1 MATIVRLGV
10 QVPPADPFWVQMRE
24 AIVQYAQAMRIDVIS
39 FDLETLALENIE
51 QETTALELI
60 QALELDTIISHLLPA
75 SLLRRVLK
83 ADIPV
88 IYLNEHSLRHPRFVT
103 TVGLH
108 ESARIA
114 VRYLAEQLQYHGN
127 ALLVGEFETG
137 RSRLAG
143 ACGVLQAFPRIVQ
156 YRQPCPWNYLGA
168 SATLSD
174 DMQRIDAPLDAIFGF
189 SDGLALVARDVG
201 RTLGIVGDD
210 TVVVGID
217 GDPLAIAAIAEG
229 SMAATV
235 ELAPIELG
243 RQAVELAYQAARRLP
258 LPRHCRY
265 QPRLV
270 TRQNVA
276 EVAAKKLIAMAHMP
290 SHLVGVNRHQ
300 EQQQLAQLEASQLIN
315 RQATAILDRAA
326 LVREIVE
333 LIRAHFGY
341 DQVYLLRWS
350 HQDAALAYDQQAHGS
365 QFGSAMVGASGV
377 LTQAIGRN
385 EVIFVPDMHH
395 SQRFAP
401 DPAWPATVSRV
412 VVPIHVGASIVGLLD
427 LHSLASRPH
436 TRQELSGL
444 QSLAD
449 QLGTA
454 LRNAELY
461 EEALAARAAAER
473 ADTLKTRLLANVSH
487 ELRTPLNVILG
498 YTQTI
503 LTQPQIYAE
512 QLPTSLLNDVRHVYQ
527 SGEHL
532 IRLINDLLDLSRA
545 EIGVLDIFPELLDPR
560 ILIEEAFESMAA
572 RQPAGGAV
580 RWQLD
585 LPAQLPLLEA
595 DPVRVRQIV
604 FNLLSNAAKFTT
616 QGQIT
621 VGACV
626 EPPCLRIWVA
636 DTGGGI
642 PRELHERIFEPFVT
656 GEQPG
661 GAREGIG
668 LGLSIVRQLVGLHG
682 GTMRLE
688 SQPGHGSVFH
698 VALPL
703 PRIHA
708 HAPGAHLP
716 RPPAVLL
723 VATSADDQV
732 LAGLCRRQELLP
744 YHVAADEQLDRLF
757 TAVQPVALVCDV
769 DQARAHDW
777 SLIEQ
782 IRLHP
787 QGCMVPLLLYNPL
800 ETATDGTWLTRVLIK
815 PFRSTQLLDMVM
827 AACSEAG
834 VRSVLI
840 VDDDPES
847 CAFYQQLVASV
858 LPAASLRVAHDGAAA
873 LALLAHEVPSLLIL
887 DLVMPGVDGFAVLQ
901 HLRADARTR
910 NLPVMVLSG
919 KLLSP
924 EDLRRLTYHQV
935 VYQSKDLLTADE
947 LAGQIRRA
955 NRGALTRSPQTSRLV
970 KHAVAYLQTHHQ
982 RPISRQEI
990 ADSLGINQ
998 TYLSEIFQQ
1007 ELGLT
1012 PWDYLNR
1019 YRIKQAKSLLRD
1031 GSRSVTEVADSVGFN
1046 DPSYFGRVFR
1056 RIVGCSPQAYRGRPL
1071 SGE

>member
-1 MATIVRLGV
+1 
-10 QVPPADPFWVQMRE
+10 
-24 AIVQYAQAMRIDVIS
+24 
-39 FDLETLALENIE
+39 
-51 QETTALELI
+51 
-60 QALELDTIISHLLPA
+60 
-75 SLLRRVLK
+75 
-83 ADIPV
+83 
-88 IYLNEHSLRHPRFVT
+88 
-103 TVGLH
+103 
-108 ESARIA
+108 
-114 VRYLAEQLQYHGN
+114 
-127 ALLVGEFETG
+127 
-137 RSRLAG
+137 
-143 ACGVLQAFPRIVQ
+143 
-156 YRQPCPWNYLGA
+156 
-168 SATLSD
+168 
-174 DMQRIDAPLDAIFGF
+174 
-189 SDGLALVARDVG
+189 
-201 RTLGIVGDD
+201 
-210 TVVVGID
+210 
-217 GDPLAIAAIAEG
+217 
-229 SMAATV
+229 
-235 ELAPIELG
+235 
-243 RQAVELAYQAARRLP
+243 
-258 LPRHCRY
+258 
-265 QPRLV
+265 
-270 TRQNVA
+270 
-276 EVAAKKLIAMAHMP
+276 
-290 SHLVGVNRHQ
+290 
-300 EQQQLAQLEASQLIN
+300 
-315 RQATAILDRAA
+315 
-326 LVREIVE
+326 
-333 LIRAHFGY
+333 
-341 DQVYLLRWS
+341 
-350 HQDAALAYDQQAHGS
+350 
-365 QFGSAMVGASGV
+365 
-377 LTQAIGRN
+377 
-385 EVIFVPDMHH
+385 
-395 SQRFAP
+395 
-401 DPAWPATVSRV
+401 
-412 VVPIHVGASIVGLLD
+412 
-427 LHSLASRPH
+427 
-436 TRQELSGL
+436 
-444 QSLAD
+444 
-449 QLGTA
+449 
-454 LRNAELY
+454 
-461 EEALAARAAAER
+461 
-473 ADTLKTRLLANVSH
+473 
-487 ELRTPLNVILG
+487 
-498 YTQTI
+498 
-503 LTQPQIYAE
+503 
-512 QLPTSLLNDVRHVYQ
+512 
-527 SGEHL
+527 
-532 IRLINDLLDLSRA
+532 
-545 EIGVLDIFPELLDPR
+545 
-560 ILIEEAFESMAA
+560 
-572 RQPAGGAV
+572 
-580 RWQLD
+580 
-585 LPAQLPLLEA
+585 
-595 DPVRVRQIV
+595 
-604 FNLLSNAAKFTT
+604 
-616 QGQIT
+616 
-621 VGACV
+621 
-626 EPPCLRIWVA
+626 
-636 DTGGGI
+636 
-642 PRELHERIFEPFVT
+642 
-656 GEQPG
+656 
-661 GAREGIG
+661 
-668 LGLSIVRQLVGLHG
+668 
-682 GTMRLE
+682 MRLE
-688 SQPGHGSVFH
+688 SQLGHGSVFH

-716 RPPAVLL
+716 RPPAILL

-782 IRLHP
+782 IRLHS

-827 AACSEAG
+827 AAGSEAS

-919 KLLSP
+919 KVLSP